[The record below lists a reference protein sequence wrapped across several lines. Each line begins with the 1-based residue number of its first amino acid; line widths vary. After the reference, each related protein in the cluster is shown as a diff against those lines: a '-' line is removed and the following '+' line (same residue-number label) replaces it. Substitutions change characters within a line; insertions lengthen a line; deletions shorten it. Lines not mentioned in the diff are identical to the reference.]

1 MTRQLPHSYSS
12 SARLT
17 ADVRPPAP
25 GQAYFGYPQP
35 GRPGFPVPQQT
46 PSIFEAVPLER
57 PSFERAP
64 LRPPV
69 PRPIPEF
76 RPPTGPNTRQPSH
89 ARLRPTRSR
98 RWLHFVGYPLAVIVG
113 VLVGVGVAV
122 TSGSPGCGG
131 SVITD
136 SQAIGSQTTGCNN
149 RTRP

>member
-1 MTRQLPHSYSS
+1 MTRPLPHSYRS
-12 SARLT
+12 SARPN

-35 GRPGFPVPQQT
+35 ARLGFPVPQQT
-46 PSIFEAVPLER
+46 ASIFEAVPLER

-64 LRPPV
+64 RRPV
-69 PRPIPEF
+69 PRPIQVF

-122 TSGSPGCGG
+122 TSGSPGCAG

-136 SQAIGSQTTGCNN
+136 SHAIGSQPTACNN
-149 RTRP
+149 WTRP